1 MIIRTKNQSVY
12 YPVMGPRADA
22 IRGSGR
28 IRYVRGLVIVDTISS
43 KRERLGSRPV
53 PCGRAL

>member
-1 MIIRTKNQSVY
+1 MITRTKNQSVY
-12 YPVMGPRADA
+12 YPVIGSRADA

-28 IRYVRGLVIVDTISS
+28 IRYIRGLVVVDIISS
-43 KRERLGSRPV
+43 EKERLGSQPV